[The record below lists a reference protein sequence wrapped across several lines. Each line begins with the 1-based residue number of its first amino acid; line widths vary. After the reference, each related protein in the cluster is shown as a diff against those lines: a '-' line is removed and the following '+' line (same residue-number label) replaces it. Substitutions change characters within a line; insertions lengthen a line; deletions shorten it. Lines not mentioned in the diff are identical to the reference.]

1 MGPRIAPLNA
11 PYAADVDEHLRKLMP
26 PGMDPLTLFR
36 VVAHNPRV
44 LGRMRR
50 GGLLDPG
57 SITVRQR
64 EIVILRTTARC
75 RSEYE
80 WGVHVAFFGAAAGL
94 SDAQVAAT
102 VLGSASDPSWSDE
115 DSRLIAAADALHE
128 GAAIDDELWTALARV
143 FDAAQLIEIVFLAG
157 LYHAVSFV
165 TNATRLEPEVGAP
178 RFPERP
184 PIRVSLDQV
193 TSAR

>member
-1 MGPRIAPLNA
+1 MTSRIASVEPPFA
-11 PYAADVDEHLRKLMP
+11 PDVEEHLQKLMP
-26 PGMDPLTLFR
+26 PGMDPLALFR

-80 WGVHVAFFGAAAGL
+80 WGVHAAFFAGAAEL
-94 SDAQVAAT
+94 SEAQVTAT
-102 VLGSASDPSWSDE
+102 IAGSASDPAWSPE
-115 DSRLIAAADALHE
+115 D
-128 GAAIDDELWTALARV
+128 
-143 FDAAQLIEIVFLAG
+143 
-157 LYHAVSFV
+157 
-165 TNATRLEPEVGAP
+165 
-178 RFPERP
+178 
-184 PIRVSLDQV
+184 
-193 TSAR
+193 

>member
-1 MGPRIAPLNA
+1 MGIRIAPLQP
-11 PYAADVDEHLRKLMP
+11 PYAADVEEHLRKLMP

-57 SITVRQR
+57 SISVRQR

-80 WGVHVAFFGAAAGL
+80 WGVHVAFFGPAAGF
-94 SDAQVAAT
+94 SDAQIAAT
-102 VLGSASDPSWSDE
+102 VLGTSADPAWPRE
-115 DSRLIAAADALHE
+115 EGLLVAAADALHE
-128 GAAIDDELWTALARV
+128 GAAIDDALWQELAHV
-143 FDAAQLIEIVFLAG
+143 FDEAQLVEILFVAG

-165 TNATRLEPEVGAP
+165 TNATKVEPEVGAP
-178 RFPERP
+178 RFP
-184 PIRVSLDQV
+184 VV
-193 TSAR
+193 